1 MNNSILAVM
10 VMIAGAFAAAPA
22 AAEQF
27 DGKRPLLCSAF
38 RMFECEMATGCNP
51 VTAEEIG
58 TSGSWTLDF
67 KKKEFTG
74 NSENALPNAI
84 EHVELLDGKLFLSGV
99 QDGLPI
105 ERDGVAWSVAINNP
119 DGLMTMMV
127 AGEGFGLVGLG
138 SCVPR

>member
-38 RMFECEMATGCNP
+38 RLFECEIATGCNP

-58 TSGSWTLDF
+58 AAGSWTVDF
-67 KKKEFTG
+67 KKKELTG
-74 NSENALPNAI
+74 TTENAQPNEI
-84 EHVELLDGKLFLSGV
+84 DKVELLDGKIFLSGV

-105 ERDGVAWSVAINNP
+105 ARDGVVWSMAINSP
-119 DGLMTMMV
+119 DGVMTMTA
-127 AGEGFGLVGLG
+127 AGEGFVIVGLG